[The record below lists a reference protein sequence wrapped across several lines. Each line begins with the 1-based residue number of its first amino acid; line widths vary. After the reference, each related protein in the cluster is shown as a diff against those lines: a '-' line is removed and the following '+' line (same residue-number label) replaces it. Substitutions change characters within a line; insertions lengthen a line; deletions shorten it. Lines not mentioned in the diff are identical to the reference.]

1 MAHTAHASMPMNNFY
16 LFSNNNIAKYWKE
29 GEDGWKGAGAEN
41 DEEWH
46 MVDLESVCE
55 VSYSGSIVVGVRYY
69 YDFVSAINELCRK
82 LIDVTFDTSRCW
94 KEEVADHSNVVRHFG
109 MCGQKVSGRNDA
121 GAEGFCLELRYIP
134 SSKKK
139 PERNDKFVAPLPI
152 VVKQSS
158 PQPAPAIHP
167 DASSTY
173 ARYIPP
179 PKSKVKSSQQPMTS
193 TARQESP
200 SPTSKRKREDAAEAI
215 PETTLKK
222 PKKEKKE
229 KEVKPTKS
237 TEHDLDVA
245 ENTNGASAE
254 SDDRSE
260 KKEGRRKKRKDG
272 ETAET
277 EQETEDRRYKKLLEK
292 REKSLKK
299 AEKRARKEAEK
310 GDDGKDADEE
320 EEPKE
325 LHDLVPL
332 PQPEPVSELPPP
344 SLESTLPPWLASPIL
359 VSPTATAQFSE
370 LGIDENAT
378 KVLQTKGFNEAFAV
392 QAAVLPLLLSG
403 PKQKP
408 GDVLVAAA
416 TGSGKTLSYVLPM
429 TEDISGN
436 TITRLRGVI
445 VMPTREL
452 VSQAREVCE
461 ICSNAYGTGSRKRI
475 KIGTA
480 VGNETFKVEQA
491 SLMEDQ
497 YLYDPEKYREQV
509 KRLDARWES
518 SDAGTD
524 DEDNN
529 LVDEAVSTLP
539 DHIIQP
545 VSKVD
550 ILICTPG
557 RLVEHLKSTPGF
569 TLQYVKWLIIDE
581 ADKLLDQS
589 FQQWLSIVITALGE
603 QIDSLGPINDRDRIR
618 KIILSAT
625 MTRDLGQLT
634 SLKLYRP
641 KLVVLEG
648 SSDGTEEND
657 AKSAQAH
664 VLPSLLIE
672 SAIKVDDEDLKPL
685 YLLNILTQNKMLGA
699 ENESD
704 SSSDSESDSSSS
716 SDDDSLDD
724 SSDSDLDSDS
734 DSDSDLDS
742 ESDASSSASSIA
754 SNTATRDSVK
764 PKANSKPQSQEP
776 RGVLIFTKSNETAVR
791 LGRLIALIHPSYS
804 SRIGTLTSTTRS
816 STRKTYLNAFHSGKL
831 SILVA
836 SDLVSRGLDLPN
848 LAHVINYDVP
858 GSVTSYVHRVGRTA
872 RAGKPGHA
880 WTLFSGTEAR
890 WFWHEIARSEGIRRA
905 GGKKVERVNVDA
917 KKFAEEEKEAYERA
931 LKELGREAMAPRFK
945 SLE

>member
-1 MAHTAHASMPMNNFY
+1 M
-16 LFSNNNIAKYWKE
+16 LK
-29 GEDGWKGAGAEN
+29 
-41 DEEWH
+41 
-46 MVDLESVCE
+46 
-55 VSYSGSIVVGVRYY
+55 
-69 YDFVSAINELCRK
+69 IN
-82 LIDVTFDTSRCW
+82 
-94 KEEVADHSNVVRHFG
+94 
-109 MCGQKVSGRNDA
+109 GRND
-121 GAEGFCLELRYIP
+121 GRAEGFRLGLRYIP
-134 SSKKK
+134 ASKQKA
-139 PERNDKFVAPLPI
+139 ERNDKFAAPLPI

-158 PQPAPAIHP
+158 PQPPPAIQP

-179 PKSKVKSSQQPMTS
+179 PKSKVKSSGQSITS
-193 TARQESP
+193 TAGQESP
-200 SPTSKRKREDAAEAI
+200 SPTSKRKREDAAESI

-222 PKKEKKE
+222 PKKAKKE
-229 KEVKPTKS
+229 KEVKPKET
-237 TEHDLDVA
+237 TEHNLDVA

-260 KKEGRRKKRKDG
+260 KKDGRRKKRKDG

-310 GDDGKDADEE
+310 GDNGKDADEE

-344 SLESTLPPWLASPIL
+344 SLESTLPTWLASPIL

-378 KVLQTKGFNEAFAV
+378 KVLQAKGFNEAFAV

-403 PKQKP
+403 PQQKP

-436 TITRLRGVI
+436 TITRLRGLI

-461 ICSNAYGTGSRKRI
+461 ICANAYGTGSRKRI

-480 VGNETFKVEQA
+480 VGNETFKVEQS

-497 YLYDPEKYREQV
+497 YVYDPEKYREQV
-509 KRLDARWES
+509 RRLEARWEN

-529 LVDEAVSTLP
+529 LVDEAISTIP

-603 QIDSLGPINDRDRIR
+603 QNDLLRPINDRDRIR

-657 AKSAQAH
+657 TKSAQAH

-685 YLLNILTQNKMLGA
+685 YLLNILTENKMLGA
-699 ENESD
+699 EDESDSD

-716 SDDDSLDD
+716 SDDDSSDD
-724 SSDSDLDSDS
+724 SSDSDS
-734 DSDSDLDS
+734 DS
-742 ESDASSSASSIA
+742 ESDASSSASSVA

-764 PKANSKPQSQEP
+764 PKANPKLQSQEP

-880 WTLFSGTEAR
+880 WTMFSGTEAR

-931 LKELGREAMAPRFK
+931 LEELGREAMAPRVK

>member
-1 MAHTAHASMPMNNFY
+1 MASQ
-16 LFSNNNIAKYWKE
+16 I
-29 GEDGWKGAGAEN
+29 
-41 DEEWH
+41 
-46 MVDLESVCE
+46 
-55 VSYSGSIVVGVRYY
+55 YS
-69 YDFVSAINELCRK
+69 
-82 LIDVTFDTSRCW
+82 
-94 KEEVADHSNVVRHFG
+94 
-109 MCGQKVSGRNDA
+109 
-121 GAEGFCLELRYIP
+121 RYIP

-158 PQPAPAIHP
+158 PQPAPAIQP

-179 PKSKVKSSQQPMTS
+179 PKSKVKSSQQPITS

-200 SPTSKRKREDAAEAI
+200 SPTSKRKREDAAEPI
-215 PETTLKK
+215 PETALKK
-222 PKKEKKE
+222 PKKAKKE
-229 KEVKPTKS
+229 KEVKPNET
-237 TEHDLDVA
+237 TEHNLDVA
-245 ENTNGASAE
+245 ENTNGASTE
-254 SDDRSE
+254 SDDKSE
-260 KKEGRRKKRKDG
+260 RKDGRRKKRKDG

-277 EQETEDRRYKKLLEK
+277 DQETENRRYKKLLEK

-310 GDDGKDADEE
+310 GDDGKDVDEE

-344 SLESTLPPWLASPIL
+344 SLKSTLPPWLASPIL

-370 LGIDENAT
+370 LGVDENAT

-461 ICSNAYGTGSRKRI
+461 ICANAYGTGSRKRI

-480 VGNETFKVEQA
+480 VGNETFKVEQT

-518 SDAGTD
+518 SNAGTD
-524 DEDNN
+524 DEDDN

-550 ILICTPG
+550 ILVCTPG

-589 FQQWLSIVITALGE
+589 FQQWLSIVITAL
-603 QIDSLGPINDRDRIR
+603 DDRDRIR

-664 VLPSLLIE
+664 VLPSLLVE

-699 ENESD
+699 EDESD

-724 SSDSDLDSDS
+724 SS
-734 DSDSDLDS
+734 
-742 ESDASSSASSIA
+742 IA

-764 PKANSKPQSQEP
+764 PKANPKPQSQEP

-890 WFWHEIARSEGIRRA
+890 WFWHEIARSEGIRRS

-931 LKELGREAMAPRFK
+931 LEELGREAMAPRVK

>member
-1 MAHTAHASMPMNNFY
+1 MASQ
-16 LFSNNNIAKYWKE
+16 I
-29 GEDGWKGAGAEN
+29 
-41 DEEWH
+41 
-46 MVDLESVCE
+46 
-55 VSYSGSIVVGVRYY
+55 YS
-69 YDFVSAINELCRK
+69 
-82 LIDVTFDTSRCW
+82 
-94 KEEVADHSNVVRHFG
+94 
-109 MCGQKVSGRNDA
+109 
-121 GAEGFCLELRYIP
+121 RYIP

-139 PERNDKFVAPLPI
+139 AERNNKFVEPLPI

-158 PQPAPAIHP
+158 PQPPPAIRP

-179 PKSKVKSSQQPMTS
+179 PKSKARSSPQPII
-193 TARQESP
+193 SP
-200 SPTSKRKREDAAEAI
+200 TVQDPSSPTSKRKREDAAEPV
-215 PETTLKK
+215 PETALKQPK
-222 PKKEKKE
+222 KAKKEKAIKPKE
-229 KEVKPTKS
+229 AVDKIVEAV
-237 TEHDLDVA
+237 D
-245 ENTNGASAE
+245 NTNGS
-254 SDDRSE
+254 STKVNDGSE
-260 KKEGRRKKRKDG
+260 EKEARRKKRKDA
-272 ETAET
+272 ETAEN
-277 EQETEDRRYKKLLEK
+277 EQEAEDRRHKKLLEK

-299 AEKRARKEAEK
+299 AEKRARIEAEK
-310 GDDGKDADEE
+310 GDDEKNAAEE
-320 EEPKE
+320 GEPAE
-325 LHDLVPL
+325 VHDLVPL
-332 PQPEPVSELPPP
+332 PQPEPVAELPPP
-344 SLESTLPPWLASPIL
+344 SLESTLPSWLASPIL
-359 VSPTATAQFSE
+359 VSPTTTARFPE
-370 LGIDENAT
+370 LGLDENAT
-378 KVLQTKGFNEAFAV
+378 KVLQTKGFKEAFAV

-436 TITRLRGVI
+436 AITRLRGVI

-461 ICSNAYGTGSRKRI
+461 ICANAYGTGSRKRI

-497 YLYDPEKYREQV
+497 YFYDPEKYREQV
-509 KRLDARWES
+509 KRLDSRWES
-518 SDAGTD
+518 TDVGTD

-529 LVDEAVSTLP
+529 LVDEAISTLP

-550 ILICTPG
+550 LLICTPG

-589 FQQWLSIVITALGE
+589 FQQWLSIVMTALRE
-603 QIDSLGPINDRDRIR
+603 QHNTLLPINDRDRIR

-648 SSDGTEEND
+648 SSNGTEEND
-657 AKSAQAH
+657 RKSAQAH
-664 VLPSLLIE
+664 VLPSLLVE

-685 YLLNILTQNKMLGA
+685 YLLNILTGNKMLDV
-699 ENESD
+699 ENESETD
-704 SSSDSESDSSSS
+704 SSSDSDSDSSSN
-716 SDDDSLDD
+716 SDDGSSDD
-724 SSDSDLDSDS
+724 SSDSDS
-734 DSDSDLDS
+734 DS
-742 ESDASSSASSIA
+742 ESDVASSASSIA
-754 SNTATRDSVK
+754 SNAAAPDSVI
-764 PKANSKPQSQEP
+764 PKANLKTQAQEP

-791 LGRLIALIHPSYS
+791 LGRLIALIHPSCS

-816 STRKTYLNAFHSGKL
+816 STRKAHLNAFHS
-831 SILVA
+831 A

-880 WTLFSGTEAR
+880 WTLFSSTEAR
-890 WFWHEIARSEGIRRA
+890 WFWHEIARSEGVRRS
-905 GGKKVERVNVDA
+905 GGKKVERVNIDA
-917 KKFAEEEKEAYERA
+917 KKFGEEEKEAYERA
-931 LKELGREAMAPRFK
+931 LEELGREAMAPRFK